1 MSLILLYPWICT
13 IANVLEVGTS
23 GVREKGWGARGVRK
37 GFGDVSYFSKEAFRF
52 S

>member
-1 MSLILLYPWICT
+1 M
-13 IANVLEVGTS
+13 ANVLEVGS
-23 GVREKGWGARGVRK
+23 GVRGRGWGARGVRK